1 MAQKGVVE
9 GQKVVQSYLWDGN
22 VLLHEWTYSKGQEA
36 ETSVN
41 ELGEVYLSQKEAIND
56 LVTWVYQEN
65 SFVPSAKIQGEAQF
79 SIISD
84 YIGRPIQCY
93 SENGSL
99 VWSTD
104 YDIYGGL
111 RELKGE
117 KSFIPFRQLGQ
128 YEDLELEGL
137 YYNRFRYYDC
147 TIGNYISQDPIGLAG
162 NNPTFYGYV
171 HDSNSWID
179 PFGLN
184 TFNPIQWTAPSSGT
198 GNTYTVYQ
206 QNIDWDKVDPK
217 TGKTNLELA
226 SKGRAP
232 LGNDGK
238 SINLHHSKQKAHGPL
253 FEVTAS
259 THTKYGHSNALH
271 PYRVTP
277 VNGSKLN
284 PFDPVNRELFDKD
297 RGEYWKHRA
306 EMEKQRRLKCK

>member
-1 MAQKGVVE
+1 M
-9 GQKVVQSYLWDGN
+9 
-22 VLLHEWTYSKGQEA
+22 HEWTYSKGQEA

-84 YIGRPIQCY
+84 YIGRPVQCY

-111 RELKGE
+111 RDLKGE

-147 TIGNYISQDPIGLAG
+147 TIGNYISQDPLSLYGG
-162 NNPTFYGYV
+162 NPTLYAYV
-171 HDSNSWID
+171 GNSNRQID
-179 PFGLN
+179 PFGLSSFDPFEFGEITDFPKDLHFGQN
-184 TFNPIQWTAPSSGT
+184 RVAPNFSSIGSQASSSIA
-198 GNTYTVYQ
+198 GRSISDVAN
-206 QNIDWDKVDPK
+206 DLS
-217 TGKTNLELA
+217 TGKLDPNEFIISYTKDPQSGKFVTLNNRGLA
-226 SKGRAP
+226 ALSESGKFPNSSIYVPYEKVPKHLVADIKTRPP
-232 LGNDGK
+232 LKTIDVTLNKDGSGLLRTIK
-238 SINLHHSKQKAHGPL
+238 NC
-253 FEVTAS
+253 
-259 THTKYGHSNALH
+259 N
-271 PYRVTP
+271 
-277 VNGSKLN
+277 
-284 PFDPVNRELFDKD
+284 
-297 RGEYWKHRA
+297 
-306 EMEKQRRLKCK
+306 

>member
-1 MAQKGVVE
+1 M
-9 GQKVVQSYLWDGN
+9 
-22 VLLHEWTYSKGQEA
+22 HEWTYSKGQEA

-147 TIGNYISQDPIGLAG
+147 STGNYISQDPIGLNGGMAL
-162 NNPTFYGYV
+162 YGYV
-171 HDSNSWID
+171 HDSNAWVD
-179 PFGLN
+179 VFGLMELFRSMSREEFFDIKN
-184 TFNPIQWTAPSSGT
+184 NGWDGK
-198 GNTYTVYQ
+198 GNMYSKWFAESYEDAVKWGHTMGHGNDSKFYVVGFE
-206 QNIDWDKVDPK
+206 IDDDIAKNAFIAGDNHD
-217 TGKTNLELA
+217 GI
-226 SKGRAP
+226 GRARAIDVDD
-232 LGNDGK
+232 LNK
-238 SINLHHSKQKAHGPL
+238 KATSVTSINSQ
-253 FEVTAS
+253 
-259 THTKYGHSNALH
+259 
-271 PYRVTP
+271 RV
-277 VNGSKLN
+277 
-284 PFDPVNRELFDKD
+284 
-297 RGEYWKHRA
+297 
-306 EMEKQRRLKCK
+306 KCN

>member
-1 MAQKGVVE
+1 MVNEKTNR
-9 GQKVVQSYLWDGN
+9 YLRDRN

-147 TIGNYISQDPIGLAG
+147 STGNYISQDPIGLNGGMAL
-162 NNPTFYGYV
+162 YGYV
-171 HDSNSWID
+171 HDSNAWVD
-179 PFGLN
+179 VFGLMELFRSMSREEFFDIKN
-184 TFNPIQWTAPSSGT
+184 NGWDGK
-198 GNTYTVYQ
+198 GNMYSKWFAESYEDAVKWGHTMGHGNDSKFYVVGFE
-206 QNIDWDKVDPK
+206 IDDDIAKNAFIAGDNHD
-217 TGKTNLELA
+217 GI
-226 SKGRAP
+226 GRARAIDVDD
-232 LGNDGK
+232 LNK
-238 SINLHHSKQKAHGPL
+238 KATSVTSINSQ
-253 FEVTAS
+253 
-259 THTKYGHSNALH
+259 
-271 PYRVTP
+271 RV
-277 VNGSKLN
+277 
-284 PFDPVNRELFDKD
+284 
-297 RGEYWKHRA
+297 
-306 EMEKQRRLKCK
+306 KCN

>member
-1 MAQKGVVE
+1 M
-9 GQKVVQSYLWDGN
+9 
-22 VLLHEWTYSKGQEA
+22 HEWTYSKGQEA

-65 SFVPSAKIQGEAQF
+65 SFVPSAKIQGEEQF

-84 YIGRPIQCY
+84 YIGRPVQCY

-147 TIGNYISQDPIGLAG
+147 TIGNYISQDPLKYWGGL
-162 NNPTFYGYV
+162 NLYSYV
-171 HDSNSWID
+171 QDSNREVDIFGWEDIWFRALNSNDMSSLNSGGNIIPKD
-179 PFGLN
+179 P
-184 TFNPIQWTAPSSGT
+184 TATRSAAISTIFLEKSVPYKVSG
-198 GNTYTVYQ
+198 
-206 QNIDWDKVDPK
+206 
-217 TGKTNLELA
+217 
-226 SKGRAP
+226 
-232 LGNDGK
+232 
-238 SINLHHSKQKAHGPL
+238 
-253 FEVTAS
+253 
-259 THTKYGHSNALH
+259 
-271 PYRVTP
+271 
-277 VNGSKLN
+277 
-284 PFDPVNRELFDKD
+284 
-297 RGEYWKHRA
+297 
-306 EMEKQRRLKCK
+306 